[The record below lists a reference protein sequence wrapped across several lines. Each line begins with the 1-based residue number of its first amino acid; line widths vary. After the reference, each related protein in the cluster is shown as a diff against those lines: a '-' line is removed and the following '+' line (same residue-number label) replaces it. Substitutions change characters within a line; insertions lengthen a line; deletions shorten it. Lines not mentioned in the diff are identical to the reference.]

1 MKNIDKI
8 ICTHCGDECIETII
22 QEGDNYFCCTGCQFV
37 FGLLAQNNLS
47 EYYEQI
53 KLEGVKGSKFE
64 IDEFSYLDNV
74 QVNEQILN
82 YKIENK
88 SSVRLFTP
96 QIYCSAC
103 LYLLENLFKLDN
115 GIIESRVNF
124 LEKEVTIIF
133 DNTKTSLRKIVEL
146 LTALGYRPQLNLAN
160 LDKPKKKNY
169 NKYLYLKLGVAGFA
183 FGNMML
189 MALPEYF
196 SGGNMQTDIK
206 HFMWYLSLFF
216 GLVSIYPAME
226 YFKSAYYAIK
236 VKQINIDIPI
246 SIGIIALIVRSFVD
260 ILYLSGS
267 GFVDSLTGLL
277 FFLLLGRVFQ
287 QKTYH
292 SLSFDRNYKSYFPLS
307 VIKKNTTSQEYI
319 SVKDIKI
326 GDVLIIRNN
335 EIIPTDVKLVS
346 EKAFID
352 YSFVTGESKPVEVLT
367 GERIYSGGKQLQSGI
382 EVEVIKEFHQSYL
395 TELWNNQ
402 SFHKD
407 NDSYIS
413 KLANQSAK
421 YFTVV
426 VLAISLISFAYWFT
440 IDSKMAWNVFTAI
453 LIVACPCALALTHPF
468 TYGTAMRVF
477 GNNNLFIKN
486 DKIVE
491 YMHHVKK
498 IIFDKTGTL
507 TQLNSAQLVFSD
519 SEIDNKTKKLIKSTV
534 ANSTHPISRIIF
546 DSIDINDIFEV
557 NSYQEI
563 PGKGITAFVDGK
575 YIKVGS
581 SQWVNSILATSKI
594 KENDSTIVRAESKV
608 YVSIDDEVIG
618 YYILNSKFRNKLKDI
633 FDFLKNKAE
642 VVILSG
648 DNESEK
654 EELQNIVGSDVEM
667 RFNQMPDDKYKYIL
681 ELQKSGSMVMMIG
694 DGLNDAGAL
703 RQSDVGI
710 AITESSANFTPGS
723 DAILLAEDME
733 KLPKFFKL
741 SAFAVRTVYY
751 SLIISLLYNTIGIIF
766 AVQGLL
772 TPLIAAIL
780 MPVSS
785 VTVVLFTVLRIKI
798 YSMKLK
804 LR

>member
-1 MKNIDKI
+1 MSGNKEKI

-22 QEGDNYFCCTGCQFV
+22 QEGENFFCCTGCQFV
-37 FGLLAQNNLS
+37 YGLLQQNDLG

-53 KLEGVKGSKFE
+53 KLEGVKGKKFE
-64 IDEFSYLDNV
+64 VDEFSFLDNEKV
-74 QVNEQILN
+74 SQEILS
-82 YKIENK
+82 YKIGNK

-115 GIIESRVNF
+115 GITESRVNF
-124 LEKEVTIIF
+124 LEKEVTIVF
-133 DNTKTSLRKIVEL
+133 DNTRTTLRRIVEL
-146 LTALGYRPQLNLAN
+146 LTALGYKPQLNLAN

-189 MALPEYF
+189 MALPEYL
-196 SGGNMQTDIK
+196 SGGKMEQDIQ

-216 GLVSIYPAME
+216 GLVSIYPATE

-246 SIGIIALIVRSFVD
+246 SLGIIALIVRSFID
-260 ILYLSGS
+260 ILYLEGS
-267 GFVDSLTGLL
+267 GYIDSLAGLM
-277 FFLLLGRVFQ
+277 FFLLLGKVFQ

-292 SLSFDRNYKSYFPLS
+292 SISFDRNFKSYFPLS
-307 VIKKNTTSQEYI
+307 VIKKNQGAQEYI

-326 GDVLIIRNN
+326 GDVLLIRNN
-335 EIIPTDVKLVS
+335 EIIPTDVKLLT

-352 YSFVTGESKPVEVLT
+352 YGFVTGESKPVEVLA
-367 GERIYSGGKQLQSGI
+367 GDRIFSGGKQLESAI
-382 EVEVIKEFHQSYL
+382 EVEVVKEFHQSYL

-407 NDSYIS
+407 KESYIS
-413 KLANQSAK
+413 KLANNSAK
-421 YFTVV
+421 YFTAV
-426 VLAISLISFAYWFT
+426 VLTIALLSFGYWLT
-440 IDSKMAWNVFTAI
+440 IDTKIAWNVFTAV

-477 GNNNLFIKN
+477 GKNSFFIKN

-491 YMHHVKK
+491 YMHHTKK

-507 TQLNSAQLVFSD
+507 TQLNAAELNFS
-519 SEIDNKTKKLIKSTV
+519 ELIDDYTKKLIKSTV
-534 ANSTHPISRIIF
+534 SNSTHPVSRLIF
-546 DSIDINDIFEV
+546 DGIQTEDLFEV
-557 NSYQEI
+557 GSYQEI
-563 PGKGITAFVDGK
+563 PGKGISAMIDGK
-575 YIKVGS
+575 FIKVGNLK
-581 SQWVNSILATSKI
+581 WVKSIIGTDNTN
-594 KENDSTIVRAESKV
+594 KEKGANVKAESKV
-608 YVSIDDEVIG
+608 YVSIDDNVIG
-618 YYILNSKFRNKLKDI
+618 FFILNSRFRNNLKSL
-633 FDFLKNKAE
+633 FDFLKSKAE
-642 VVILSG
+642 IVILSG

-654 EELQNIVGSDVEM
+654 EELSKIVGNDVDM
-667 RFNQMPDDKYKYIL
+667 HFNQMPDDKYKYIIN
-681 ELQKSGSMVMMIG
+681 LQKQGHSVMMIG

-723 DAILLAEDME
+723 DGILLAEE
-733 KLPKFFKL
+733 LENLPKFFKL
-741 SAFAVRTVYY
+741 SAYAVRTVYY
-751 SLIISLLYNTIGIIF
+751 SLIISLLYNTIGLFF

-785 VTVVLFTVLRIKI
+785 VTVVLFTVLRIKL
-798 YSMKLK
+798 YSIKIKLK
-804 LR
+804 